1 MTPEPQRQNAWG
13 RQEEYSSSDART
25 RVGAAVGTA
34 VCTSIGSAVG
44 TAVCTSIGSAVGT
57 AVCTSIGSAV
67 SAAVC
72 TPVCASIGTA
82 VCAAVGSPAVLNTWD
97 TGRVTARREFLLAGI
112 LLWFSHISS

>member
-25 RVGAAVGTA
+25 RVGAAV
-34 VCTSIGSAVG
+34 CTSIGPTVG
-44 TAVCTSIGSAVGT
+44 TAGCTSIGPA
-57 AVCTSIGSAV
+57 IGSAV

-72 TPVCASIGTA
+72 TPVRATVGPAISTAVCASIGTA
-82 VCAAVGSPAVLNTWD
+82 VCTAVGSPAVLNTWD